1 MNGTYSY
8 HTMCLML
15 PVANS
20 PREDYTRA
28 WSFRAIL
35 LTLLDFFRRR
45 SRNKVDLW
53 KVYQVAST
61 RANLLEKKELL

>member
-15 PVANS
+15 RVANS

-53 KVYQVAST
+53 QVYQVAST